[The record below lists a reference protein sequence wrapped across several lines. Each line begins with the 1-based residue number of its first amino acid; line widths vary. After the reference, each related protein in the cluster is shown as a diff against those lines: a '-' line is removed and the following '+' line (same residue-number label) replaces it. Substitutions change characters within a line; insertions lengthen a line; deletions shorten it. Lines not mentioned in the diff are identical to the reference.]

1 MTIRKL
7 TIKELIMGQELF
19 ERIDRKVSNLLE
31 DVKSGRIGLPDLQRP
46 FVWKDAKVRDLFDSM
61 MKGFPIGYV
70 MLWESPSNY
79 KNTKS
84 IGLDN
89 KIFSRPDDLVID
101 GQQRLTSLLAAI
113 TGIKVLDNNFEQR
126 RIKICYDPLT
136 QEFQVWSNAYEKSYQ
151 YISDIA
157 EVFKAHSN
165 LEISKFRRSL
175 IKRMNEGRKKNEQP
189 ELTDEEECR
198 IEDNINSLL
207 KLSDYTIPTLR
218 ILSKANE
225 EDVAEIFRR
234 VNSGGQNLNEN
245 NFIETLLA
253 VYDNEIHDRIKK
265 FCSNS
270 RIPANGTSYNSII
283 EIDPSHI
290 IRIAIAFGFHRARMR
305 YGYKLLRGDDLDE
318 GTTSTETR
326 EKNIQIFR
334 NSLERVVNLN
344 DWHSFINLFSEA
356 GYLSKDQV
364 RSKNVV
370 VYSYAFYLI
379 GKYEYNVSPMFLR
392 QSIIRW
398 IFMSTITSFY
408 SSSPESTVERQ
419 MADLRNIH
427 NADEYINYLDNSIK
441 MRMNDT
447 YFSVELVNDLTSSAA
462 ASPLWFGYIAAINI
476 LGTPM
481 LFSNT
486 PQSKFLVIG
495 ANGDK
500 KAIDK
505 HHIFPKHYLE
515 TIGIDSDR
523 DRNQLAN
530 FTYLDY
536 NTNIDVSDD
545 APKLYVERYKTKFG
559 EELYA
564 KHLMDNAIP
573 IGFEDMD
580 YFEFLDKRRK
590 LMSDIIKRAYEKL
603 W

>member
-1 MTIRKL
+1 
-7 TIKELIMGQELF
+7 MGQELF
-19 ERIDRKVSNLLE
+19 ERIDRKVSNLLD

-175 IKRMNEGRKKNEQP
+175 IKRMNEGRTKNEQP

-265 FCSNS
+265 FCSDS

-305 YGYKLLRGDDLDE
+305 YGYKLLRGDDLDA

-364 RSKNVV
+364 RSNNVV
-370 VYSYAFYLI
+370 VYSYVFYLI
-379 GKYEYNVSPMFLR
+379 GKYEYNVLPMVLR

-427 NADEYINYLDNSIK
+427 NADEYINYLDNSVK

-476 LGTPM
+476 IGTPM

-486 PQSKFLVIG
+486 PQSKFLVMG

-545 APKLYVERYKTKFG
+545 APKLYVERFKTKFG

-573 IGFEDMD
+573 LGFEDMD

-590 LMSDIIKRAYEKL
+590 LMSNIIKRAYEKL

>member
-1 MTIRKL
+1 
-7 TIKELIMGQELF
+7 
-19 ERIDRKVSNLLE
+19 
-31 DVKSGRIGLPDLQRP
+31 
-46 FVWKDAKVRDLFDSM
+46 
-61 MKGFPIGYV
+61 
-70 MLWESPSNY
+70 
-79 KNTKS
+79 
-84 IGLDN
+84 
-89 KIFSRPDDLVID
+89 
-101 GQQRLTSLLAAI
+101 
-113 TGIKVLDNNFEQR
+113 
-126 RIKICYDPLT
+126 
-136 QEFQVWSNAYEKSYQ
+136 
-151 YISDIA
+151 
-157 EVFKAHSN
+157 
-165 LEISKFRRSL
+165 
-175 IKRMNEGRKKNEQP
+175 
-189 ELTDEEECR
+189 
-198 IEDNINSLL
+198 
-207 KLSDYTIPTLR
+207 
-218 ILSKANE
+218 
-225 EDVAEIFRR
+225 
-234 VNSGGQNLNEN
+234 
-245 NFIETLLA
+245 
-253 VYDNEIHDRIKK
+253 
-265 FCSNS
+265 
-270 RIPANGTSYNSII
+270 
-283 EIDPSHI
+283 
-290 IRIAIAFGFHRARMR
+290 MR

-427 NADEYINYLDNSIK
+427 NADEYINYLDNTIK

-515 TIGIDSDR
+515 NIGIDSDR

-545 APKLYVERYKTKFG
+545 APKLYVERFKTKFG
-559 EELYA
+559 EELYS

-573 IGFEDMD
+573 LGFEDMD